1 MDYLAYVS
9 ILVTGLSAILAA
21 LLNSEIDQ
29 QDPEK
34 RNAVFR
40 RPTSVG
46 WFLIVLMVVS
56 SCVAAGIEKSNQE
69 EKEHTKA
76 RLLIIQASLDEAHG
90 DSIQKGHDLEQANE
104 SLIDTKAKLDLQSKF
119 SEQQAL
125 IASDRARLQSEDIT
139 DAREQLNAEQRRA
152 TEEIKQQQQA
162 SQAEISAQQ
171 ELIEASLLG
180 QQTASPRVVLIL
192 PTSYPP
198 SKEEKVRLSNTF
210 ADGGLVISY
219 VLGERLAN
227 IKSDSVAEMDA
238 EFASLEPRIAN
249 PIRQTVEFGWR
260 ASLKVTKDLEVLEI
274 SSGGG
279 PHELI
284 GRKPRLTL
292 GYSTEK
298 GRMYLRLESSL
309 RKPVSSELLFA
320 GKRQGEEVATLRV
333 SVQGLDEEAIQLAE
347 ERMRSFFT
355 EGEEWTLINDSSGMC
370 AVAKI
375 ARPTVQLDGPSGNI
389 KIAWHIDENNRL
401 NLCPKGL
408 FLADEAEEA
417 LDGFD
422 PSQK

>member
-227 IKSDSVAEMDA
+227 I
-238 EFASLEPRIAN
+238 
-249 PIRQTVEFGWR
+249 
-260 ASLKVTKDLEVLEI
+260 
-274 SSGGG
+274 
-279 PHELI
+279 
-284 GRKPRLTL
+284 
-292 GYSTEK
+292 
-298 GRMYLRLESSL
+298 
-309 RKPVSSELLFA
+309 
-320 GKRQGEEVATLRV
+320 
-333 SVQGLDEEAIQLAE
+333 
-347 ERMRSFFT
+347 
-355 EGEEWTLINDSSGMC
+355 
-370 AVAKI
+370 
-375 ARPTVQLDGPSGNI
+375 
-389 KIAWHIDENNRL
+389 
-401 NLCPKGL
+401 
-408 FLADEAEEA
+408 
-417 LDGFD
+417 
-422 PSQK
+422 